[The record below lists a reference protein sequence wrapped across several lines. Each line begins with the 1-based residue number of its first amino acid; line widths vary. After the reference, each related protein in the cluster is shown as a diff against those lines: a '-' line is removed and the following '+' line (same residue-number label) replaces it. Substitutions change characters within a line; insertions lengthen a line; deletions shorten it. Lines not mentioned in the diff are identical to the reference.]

1 MKYNNYDN
9 WYKWSNIGT
18 YICQV
23 CSQEIRETQR
33 MRFSRVGDV
42 VRITKKEYE
51 FDNLKNLKMHYL

>member
-33 MRFSRVGDV
+33 MRHIGIHLSQ
-42 VRITKKEYE
+42 K
-51 FDNLKNLKMHYL
+51 